1 MTYYCI
7 DVKNVSATLT
17 EITSDNEEKIQQRDM
32 DGDTETQ

>member
-17 EITSDNEEKIQQRDM
+17 EITSDDEETIRQRDM
-32 DGDTETQ
+32 DGDTETE